1 MRAFYSD
8 VFELP
13 LPPGHRFP
21 GDKYRLLRQRVSELS
36 RVLDIELL
44 EAPAARSEDLTL
56 VHTPGYL
63 QKVHEGHLSELEQR
77 RIGFPWSPK
86 MVQRCLRSCGGTVA
100 AAKVALEDGLAV
112 HLAGGTHHAFT
123 DAGQGFCVFNDV
135 AVAARVLLKEGR
147 VQRVA
152 VIDCDV
158 HQGNGTAAI
167 FHEDDRVFTFSMHG
181 DRNFPF
187 RKCDGDL
194 DIPLP
199 DGTGDAEYLE
209 TLQSALDHQ
218 LPIDDSDCV
227 FYLAGADPYV
237 GDRLGRL
244 SLTQQGLAARDQLVL
259 ETCRQAGVPTVIVMA
274 GGYAPNLDDI
284 ADIHA
289 RTVSIAA
296 SEHNSIPRFSE
307 TLLSEV

>member
-21 GDKYRLLRQRVSELS
+21 GDKYRLLRQRVSDLS

-44 EAPAARSEDLTL
+44 EAPAARIDELTL
-56 VHTPGYL
+56 VHNSGYV
-63 QKVHEGHLSELEQR
+63 QKVREGHLSELEQR

-100 AAKVALEDGLAV
+100 AARVALEDGLAV

-123 DAGQGFCVFNDV
+123 AAGQGFCVFNDV
-135 AVAARVLLKEGR
+135 AVAARVLLKEGQ

-167 FHEDDRVFTFSMHG
+167 FREDDRVFTFSMHG

-199 DGTGDAEYLE
+199 DGTSDAEYLE
-209 TLQSALDHQ
+209 TLQSVLNHQ
-218 LPIDDSDCV
+218 LPIADFDCV

-237 GDRLGRL
+237 DDRLGRL
-244 SLTQQGLAARDQLVL
+244 SLTKQGLAARDQLVL
-259 ETCRQAGVPTVIVMA
+259 RTCCQAEVATVIVMA

-289 RTVSIAA
+289 RTVAISA
-296 SEHNSIPRFSE
+296 SEHGS
-307 TLLSEV
+307 LLRSPGALL